1 MTTEGPAAGVPV
13 VSERSVSERSVSERG
28 ALARVLSTP
37 AGVLGF
43 VGCGIVALVG
53 LVAPVLAPNEPFAIV
68 APPLDPPSARYLMGS
83 DALGHD
89 LFSQIVHGTRSS
101 LFVLTIVAALVL
113 CIGTTVGVI
122 AGSSGQWLD
131 DSIMRVAEV
140 VQIIPRFFLA
150 LVVSSIFGAGLGRLA
165 LLLGLTGWPM
175 LARIV
180 RAETQSIVERD
191 FVVAARSVGATR
203 RRVLWREVVPNLL
216 PTTFAYLG
224 IVVAQSLLIEAG
236 IGFLGLGDPNRVSW
250 GQLAG
255 EAQRYLRVAWWL
267 PVFPGACIAF
277 TVLSLNLLGDRIAD
291 VVMQRQ

>member
-1 MTTEGPAAGVPV
+1 MITDVSRSTPIVVP
-13 VSERSVSERSVSERG
+13 VSERG
-28 ALARVLSTP
+28 VFSRIISAP
-37 AGVLGF
+37 AGAFGL
-43 VGCGIVALVG
+43 VGCGVVLLVG
-53 LVAPVLAPNEPFAIV
+53 LAAPVLAPNKPFAIV
-68 APPLDPPSARYLMGS
+68 APPLEPPNTKFLMGS

-101 LFVLTIVAALVL
+101 LFVLVVVAVLVL
-113 CIGTTVGVI
+113 FIGTGVGLI
-122 AGSSGQWLD
+122 AGSSRRWID
-131 DSIMRVAEV
+131 DSIMRVAEI

-175 LARIV
+175 LARMV
-180 RAETQSIVERD
+180 RAETQSLVERD
-191 FVVAARSVGATR
+191 FVLAARSVGATR
-203 RRVLWREVVPNLL
+203 RRVLWREVVPNLV

-224 IVVAQSLLIEAG
+224 LVVAQALLIEAG

-255 EAQRYLRVAWWL
+255 DAQRYLRVAWWL
-267 PVFPGACIAF
+267 PAFPGACIAF

-291 VVMQRQ
+291 VVMRRQ

>member
-1 MTTEGPAAGVPV
+1 MITDVDGSTTLVVPMA
-13 VSERSVSERSVSERG
+13 ERG
-28 ALARVLSTP
+28 VFSRIISAP
-37 AGVLGF
+37 AGALGLASCGAVL
-43 VGCGIVALVG
+43 LVG
-53 LVAPVLAPNEPFAIV
+53 LAAPVLAPNKPFAIV
-68 APPLDPPSARYLMGS
+68 APPLESPNAKFLMGS

-89 LFSQIVHGTRSS
+89 QFSQIVHGTRSS
-101 LFVLTIVAALVL
+101 LFVLVVVAVLVL
-113 CIGTTVGVI
+113 FIGTGDGLI
-122 AGSSGQWLD
+122 AGSSRRWID
-131 DSIMRVAEV
+131 DSIMRVAEI

-180 RAETQSIVERD
+180 RAETQSLVERD
-191 FVVAARSVGATR
+191 FVLAARSVGATR
-203 RRVLWREVVPNLL
+203 RRVLWREVMPNLV
-216 PTTFAYLG
+216 PTTLAYLG
-224 IVVAQSLLIEAG
+224 LVVAQALLIEAG

-267 PVFPGACIAF
+267 PAFPGACIAF

-291 VVMQRQ
+291 VVMRRQ